1 LLASVKP
8 AKPLDQQL
16 SRKVIGLPLSPVLT
30 VPTTLVKAEAKGAI
44 IMEIKGPTSVET
56 IRSVANQ
63 AQTDP
68 VSRPSPSVSVS
79 TADTSRMADLARAV
93 QQKGGLLHTVRLA
106 KIEATIR
113 AGNYHPSAS
122 EIASRLLDAA
132 EIDEHLQAMLK
143 G

>member
-1 LLASVKP
+1 
-8 AKPLDQQL
+8 
-16 SRKVIGLPLSPVLT
+16 
-30 VPTTLVKAEAKGAI
+30 
-44 IMEIKGPTSVET
+44 
-56 IRSVANQ
+56 
-63 AQTDP
+63 
-68 VSRPSPSVSVS
+68 
-79 TADTSRMADLARAV
+79 MADLARAV